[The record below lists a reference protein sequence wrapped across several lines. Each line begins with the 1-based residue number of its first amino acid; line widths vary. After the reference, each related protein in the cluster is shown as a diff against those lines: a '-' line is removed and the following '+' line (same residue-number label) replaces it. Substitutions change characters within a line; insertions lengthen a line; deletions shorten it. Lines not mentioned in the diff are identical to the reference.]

1 MGITGQANRE
11 TAEIHPIET
20 LGSGGGMA
28 GVGHEDQFPSTRLS
42 AGYGFR
48 KETIPGVRH
57 KGRDANR

>member
-28 GVGHEDQFPSTRLS
+28 GVGHEPATRSTVVN
-42 AGYGFR
+42 GGFGLR
-48 KETIPGVRH
+48 QQTFERVSKS
-57 KGRDANR
+57 